1 MQTSLKRGEI
11 TFKKP
16 EGVDRRYQ
24 SIKDRK
30 QLAFM
35 RNPDK
40 IEANIN
46 PEPNGTVVIA
56 ARKASVIEKAP
67 IYDEI
72 IN

>member
-1 MQTSLKRGEI
+1 
-11 TFKKP
+11 
-16 EGVDRRYQ
+16 
-24 SIKDRK
+24 
-30 QLAFM
+30 M